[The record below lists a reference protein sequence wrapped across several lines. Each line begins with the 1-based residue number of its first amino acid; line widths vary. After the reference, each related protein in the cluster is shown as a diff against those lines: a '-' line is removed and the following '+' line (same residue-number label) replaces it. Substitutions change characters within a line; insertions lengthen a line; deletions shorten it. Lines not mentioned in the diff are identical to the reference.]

1 MTTTTTASTPSTD
14 LATTN
19 GENKAPATVY
29 GFIDR
34 LKPQIAQIAQAH
46 LDADRI
52 TRLALTLV
60 RTSDLEARKVNKPE
74 NSLANC
80 TPESF
85 AGALLTAT
93 ALGLEPGVN
102 AEAYLV
108 PYKGECTLIVGYQGF
123 AKLFWQ
129 HPLAKHLDAH
139 AVHEKDQFD
148 YAYGLAQFLRHK
160 PARGERGKITH
171 YYAVAELSTGASA
184 FVVLTADEVKALRG
198 GKVGPSGKIPDPMH
212 WMERKTCIRQLVKL
226 LPKSANLSSALT
238 VDEQPG
244 GRLTSEQVPN
254 ALFRGDAIPALPPS
268 HADQAEQAA
277 AEDQASRVTS
287 ADVLDDGQAPP
298 QPATAAPESGTAATA
313 QPPQEASAVAEDA
326 CPACGEVPSHGP
338 ADCPM
343 AQEIAASVNAEMAE
357 D

>member
-1 MTTTTTASTPSTD
+1 MTTTTTAPGTEV
-14 LATTN
+14 ATTN
-19 GENKAPATVY
+19 GENRTPATVY
-29 GFIDR
+29 GYIDR
-34 LKPQIAQIAQAH
+34 IKPQIAQMLPAH
-46 LDADRI
+46 LDAERI
-52 TRLALTLV
+52 ARLALTLV
-60 RTSDLEARKVNKPE
+60 RTSDIEARKVNKPE

-85 AGALLTAT
+85 AGALLTAA

-139 AVHEKDQFD
+139 AVHENDSFD

-160 PARGERGKITH
+160 PARGDRGKITH

-184 FVVLTADEVKALRG
+184 FVVLTTDEVKALRG

-226 LPKSANLSSALT
+226 LPKSPNLASALT

-244 GRLTSEQVPN
+244 GRLSSEQVPD
-254 ALFRGDAIPALPPS
+254 ALFRGDSLPALPPS
-268 HADQAEQAA
+268 LADEAEQQA
-277 AEDQASRVTS
+277 AEDQASRVTA
-287 ADVLDDGQAPP
+287 ADVIDE
-298 QPATAAPESGTAATA
+298 QPA
-313 QPPQEASAVAEDA
+313 QPAEPPPAEQDQPAEPRTEDGLDA
-326 CPACGEVPSHGP
+326 CPACGDVPRHP
-338 ADCPM
+338 PQDCPM
-343 AQEIAASVNAEMAE
+343 GPEIAASENAG
-357 D
+357 

>member
-1 MTTTTTASTPSTD
+1 MTTTAPSTEV
-14 LATTN
+14 ATTTD
-19 GENKAPATVY
+19 GPPTTVY

-34 LKPQIAQIAQAH
+34 LKPQIAQALPAH
-46 LDADRI
+46 MDSDRI
-52 TRLALTLV
+52 ARLALTVV
-60 RTSDLEARKVNKPE
+60 RQSDVEAHKQRKPE

-85 AGALLTAT
+85 AGALLTAA
-93 ALGLEPGVN
+93 ALGLEPGVLQ
-102 AEAYLV
+102 EAYLV

-139 AVHEKDQFD
+139 AVHENDSFD

-160 PARGERGKITH
+160 PVRGERGKITH

-184 FVVLTADEVKALRG
+184 FVVLTVDEVKALRG

-226 LPKSANLSSALT
+226 LPKTPNLAAALA

-244 GRLTSEQVPN
+244 TRLVEQGV
-254 ALFRGDAIPALPPS
+254 ATAIASGESFAALPPS
-268 HADQAEQAA
+268 LADENEERA
-277 AEDQASRVTS
+277 AEDQAQRVTA
-287 ADVLDDGQAPP
+287 ADV
-298 QPATAAPESGTAATA
+298 TKPEPAATEVPTPTD
-313 QPPQEASAVAEDA
+313 QPSATSDAGDATPAEEPAAVESPTDDVEDA
-326 CPACGEVPSHGP
+326 CPACGAIPSHAP
-338 ADCPM
+338 SDCPM
-343 AQEIAASVNAEMAE
+343 GDM
-357 D
+357 